1 MTTPITD
8 TVRRELQQGRSVLEI
23 TQYHGLTSR
32 QVHGVIK
39 NLDLTYHIDRIPV
52 GNCLVYKINRRRVRP
67 MRAGVKRH

>member
-1 MTTPITD
+1 MTTLRN
-8 TVRRELQQGRSVLEI
+8 TVLQELQQGRSVLEI

>member
-1 MTTPITD
+1 MTTLRN
-8 TVRRELQQGRSVLEI
+8 TVLQELQRGRSVLEI

-32 QVHGVIK
+32 QVHGAIK

>member
-1 MTTPITD
+1 MTPITD
-8 TVRRELQQGRSVLEI
+8 TVRRELQQGRSVADI
-23 TQYHGLTSR
+23 AHRNGLTSR
-32 QVHGVIK
+32 QVHGAIK

>member
-1 MTTPITD
+1 MTTLRN
-8 TVRRELQQGRSVLEI
+8 TVLQELQQGRSVLEI

-32 QVHGVIK
+32 QVHGAIK

>member
-1 MTTPITD
+1 MATLRN
-8 TVRRELQQGRSVLEI
+8 TVLQELQQGRSVADI
-23 TQYHGLTSR
+23 AHRNGLTSR